1 MPNIKLVVS
10 DPENGTAKTVEV
22 DEAKAR
28 LLYGLKIG
36 DVFDGSM
43 IGLSGY
49 RLMITGGSDRDGFP
63 MRPDVYGPGRKKLL
77 LSGGVGFRPRRRGER
92 RRVYV
97 RGNTISAD
105 IVQVNV
111 KIVEKPSPQRT

>member
-10 DPENGTAKTVEV
+10 DPETGTAKTIEV

-28 LLYGLKIG
+28 LLYGLRIG
-36 DVFDGSM
+36 STFDGS
-43 IGLSGY
+43 IVGLNKCK
-49 RLMITGGSDRDGFP
+49 LMVTGGSDRDGIP
-63 MRPDVYGPGRKKLL
+63 MRADVHGPGRKKLL
-77 LSGGVGFRPRRRGER
+77 LSGGVGFKPRRKGER

-111 KIVEKPSPQRT
+111 KIVEKSSTI